1 MLKLIIA
8 RHAESEWNPIG
19 RYQGLLDP
27 PLTERGRAQA
37 ELLARELAK
46 DPPHVIYTSPLRRTL
61 QTAEII
67 AEHLGAPLK
76 EEERIVEIDHGRW
89 SGLLVEEVRE
99 KYPEEFEIWL
109 RRPERAS
116 FEGGESLRNVYER
129 VASFL
134 RDIEEEHRGQTVLL
148 VSHTVPIRCMLCY
161 LLGLE
166 LSRFWSFG
174 CDNASYSVV
183 LVEEERNVLQRLN
196 VTCHLGD
203 LYVEAHKAL

>member
-27 PLTERGRAQA
+27 PLTERGRVQA

-46 DPPHVIYTSPLRRTL
+46 DPPHILYTSPLKRTL
-61 QTAEII
+61 QTAEIV
-67 AEHLGAPLK
+67 ARCLRVPLE

-99 KYPEEFEIWL
+99 RYPEEFETWL
-109 RRPERAS
+109 RRPEKAT
-116 FEGGESLRNVYER
+116 FEGGESLRSVYER

-134 RDIEEEHRGQTVLL
+134 KDVKEKHRGQTVLL

-161 LLGLE
+161 LLGLD

-183 LVEEERNVLQRLN
+183 LLEEERSVLQRLN

-203 LYVEAHKAL
+203 LYVEAREAL